1 MEFVF
6 WAAVVFLA
14 YVIFGY
20 GLVLLVCAKWMP
32 ARPVVAAQGAQR
44 VDILIPAYNEAACI
58 ADKIRNTLALNNPDG
73 HHVQITV
80 VDDGSTDGTAQ
91 IVRDMGFHDVQII
104 ETPGRLGKLAAMNL
118 VVPQLTGDIVI
129 FTDANAMLAADSLTA
144 LVRPFADPQVGGV
157 CGQISVNAKKAGQ
170 IGKGEALFW
179 RYDQAMK
186 AAEARLGGVCSAQG
200 SIYAMRRALVPD
212 VPPGAADDFYISVA
226 AVEAGYRLEFAPEA
240 LTEEVVTEKASK
252 EMGRRV
258 RSTEMGWRALMRYH
272 ALMNPLRTGWYG
284 WQLLSHKGLRRM
296 APFALIVIFIS
307 NLFLIPEGWFYALSG
322 LLQIAGYALVATAWA
337 VPAVRKLPL
346 VGAAMFFVMGNLAML
361 LGLMRYWQ
369 GRESSLWTPVREG

>member
-14 YVIFGY
+14 YVIVGY
-20 GLVLLVCAKWMP
+20 GLVLLVLAKLVAP
-32 ARPVVAAQGAQR
+32 RPKPSAQIGQR

-58 ADKIRNTLALNNPDG
+58 ADKIRNTLALHNPDG
-73 HHVQITV
+73 HVVQITV

-91 IVRDMGFHDVQII
+91 IVRDMGFHDVRLV

-129 FTDANAMLAADSLTA
+129 FTDANAMLTADSLTA

-186 AAEARLGGVCSAQG
+186 AAEAKLGGVCSAQG

-226 AVEAGYRLEFAPEA
+226 AVEAGYRLEFAPQA

-258 RSTEMGWRALMRYH
+258 RSTEMGWRALMRYR
-272 ALMNPLRTGWYG
+272 ALMNPAKTGWYG

-296 APFALIVIFIS
+296 APLALILIFIS

-322 LLQIAGYALVATAWA
+322 LLQIAGYALVALAWA

-361 LGLMRYWQ
+361 LGLLRYWQ